1 MYGIFETIIELSLE
15 FIFSPLGASVFGSAI
30 GMVGV
35 GYLSLKFSNRTIRT
49 ILSWHFKK
57 DFSQSISKLLFSV
70 YTRSSATLSTEEE
83 AKLMA
88 DFELCRE
95 LIKLENA
102 VYDQL
107 ESDLGNF
114 HALVV
119 DKVQDDEKGV
129 SKSELMARIIKKLGE
144 SPNT

>member
-1 MYGIFETIIELSLE
+1 
-15 FIFSPLGASVFGSAI
+15 
-30 GMVGV
+30 
-35 GYLSLKFSNRTIRT
+35 
-49 ILSWHFKK
+49 
-57 DFSQSISKLLFSV
+57 
-70 YTRSSATLSTEEE
+70 
-83 AKLMA
+83 MA

>member
-102 VYDQL
+102 VYD
-107 ESDLGNF
+107 DLGNF